1 MKAMSMTNTK
11 KAALGIAAAGVL
23 SMAAYVVMRPAPA
36 PAAPVASEGSTTA
49 APAAAGDTVLAAVK
63 PPAKLP
69 RSGKFVGE
77 WEQTS
82 GSVKVTCNG
91 KLAKDVPVAG
101 KHFKVTEEGGMLR
114 FADNAC
120 EFPMKV
126 QGSVATAASD
136 TCAPKSAGTPPVKI
150 TKQTLESDGEVA
162 KVAFE
167 GKFQNTLVKDG
178 NKLMECTVIA
188 ETAARRL

>member
-1 MKAMSMTNTK
+1 MKPMPMTNTK
-11 KAALGIAAAGVL
+11 KTALGIAAVGVL
-23 SMAAYVVMRPAPA
+23 SMAAYGAMRPAA
-36 PAAPVASEGSTTA
+36 TTSAAAASEGSPAAA
-49 APAAAGDTVLAAVK
+49 APAAAGDTVLAAAK
-63 PPAKLP
+63 PATPR

-91 KLAKDVPVAG
+91 KLAKEVPVAG
-101 KHFKVTEEGGMLR
+101 KHFRVTEEGGMLR

-126 QGSVATAASD
+126 QGSVASAASD
-136 TCAPKSAGTPPVKI
+136 TCAPKSAGAPPVKI
-150 TKQTLESDGEVA
+150 TKQTLESDGEIA

-167 GKFQNTLVKDG
+167 GKFQNTLAKDG
-178 NKLMECTVIA
+178 NKVMECTVVA